1 VIQQRMAE
9 VASTGGFPMAVQM
22 QMHRGQQRNEQ
33 DHETEFE
40 NYMNTWGEEMDQKAH
55 QVLMELRE
63 KFGPGV
69 ACGVL
74 KELQSKS
81 EKEGIRNVSS
91 FVFSLAKQR
100 LSGFSMGSMQQPP
113 PMMAAMPPQAMGYP
127 PPVPPPMSM
136 APPRQ
141 EDALFSEWEMACEQW
156 REAPPRAPMRASAPL
171 GREVLQEL
179 LERYGMEGKLDDV
192 VLKAMS
198 HAMPERLEEILQ
210 EMSAKENVRNPSAWI
225 QKSLKDFPTPR
236 KRGLDMDQAPENSWP
251 AVQPQ
256 APKRQRTAVS
266 SSMNLFEAYPDLM
279 QRMDEAAVSK
289 LLGHPDQNR
298 VMDILAEMEAKQTDI
313 RNPSAFVV
321 RALGAGTWGA

>member
-9 VASTGGFPMAVQM
+9 VASTGGFPMAVQH
-22 QMHRGQQRNEQ
+22 QMHRGHQRNMAAGQ
-33 DHETEFE
+33 DHEAEFE
-40 NYMNTWGEEMDQKAH
+40 NYMNTWGEEMDEKAH

-63 KFGPGV
+63 QFGTGV

-91 FVFSLAKQR
+91 FVFSMARQR
-100 LSGFSMGSMQQPP
+100 LSGLSMGSMQQPP
-113 PMMAAMPPQAMGYP
+113 PMMAMPPQAMGYM

-141 EDALFSEWEMACEQW
+141 
-156 REAPPRAPMRASAPL
+156 APPRAPMRASAPM

-192 VLKAMS
+192 VLEAMS

-210 EMSAKENVRNPSAWI
+210 DMSEKENVRNPSAWI
-225 QKSLKDFPTPR
+225 QKSLKDYPTPR
-236 KRGLDMDQAPENSWP
+236 KRGLDMGQAPENSWP
-251 AVQPQ
+251 AVPPQ
-256 APKRQRTAVS
+256 APKRQRLDVS